1 MGGAVSSVLSIA
13 GAVVI
18 GAGITVTGGA
28 LAVAWGTVAI
38 GASMV
43 AGAVALAPRPRVQSL
58 GNQNYTQQTSNRS
71 LMIKQPIT
79 HRDTVYGTSKKSGAI
94 LFMESTNNNKEMH
107 IVVQVAS
114 HEIQSFDT
122 IYFNDEA
129 LSLTSYGTD
138 SNDCIS
144 CDAI

>member
-1 MGGAVSSVLSIA
+1 MGGAVSSVLSVV

-18 GAGITVTGGA
+18 GAGITVTGGT
-28 LAVAWGTVAI
+28 LAVAWGTVAL

-79 HRDTVYGTSKKSGAI
+79 HRDTVYGESKKSGAI
-94 LFMESTNNNKEMH
+94 VFMESTNNYNCRGSVC
-107 IVVQVAS
+107 IGCV
-114 HEIQSFDT
+114 
-122 IYFNDEA
+122 FN
-129 LSLTSYGTD
+129 
-138 SNDCIS
+138 
-144 CDAI
+144 